1 MRRSQLSRILAA
13 CTYASVLACT
23 VFVAEAHAGT
33 EQVLHTFTGGLDGKN
48 PTAVIFDSAG
58 NLYGATY
65 QGGKSGSG
73 TVFEMTPIAGGGW
86 SKTILYNFG
95 PIGHEDGYQPI
106 GALAFDA
113 SGNLYGTT
121 QNGGGSAN
129 CPSGCGIV
137 FELSYNGSTWAETVL
152 HRFSGPDGQNP
163 TAQLIFDSVGNL
175 YGTSQVGGAF
185 GKGEVFE
192 LSPVASGKWK
202 ETILHSFAAGADGAE
217 PAHAALAMDVS
228 GNIYG
233 TLVGDGLGGG
243 SVFELSLV
251 SGKWKKTTL
260 YEFVGRQGIG
270 MSPYNSVT
278 LDAACNLYGTTFQ
291 GGADGGEG
299 GVFELTPGAGGTWTY
314 SILHS
319 FRATGGDGVLPN
331 TGVVFDSQGNLYG
344 ATQGG
349 GGGVG
354 VVYELTPLATVPW
367 TETILYTF
375 NGGSDGSEPDTTPLS
390 LDAAGNV
397 YGTTFGAGETKYG
410 LVYEVTP

>member
-1 MRRSQLSRILAA
+1 MLA
-13 CTYASVLACT
+13 VK
-23 VFVAEAHAGT
+23 AHAGT

-86 SKTILYNFG
+86 SKTVLYNFG

-106 GALAFDA
+106 GALNFDA
-113 SGNLYGTT
+113 VGNLYGTT

-129 CPSGCGIV
+129 CPSGCGTV
-137 FELSYNGSTWAETVL
+137 FELTYNGSVWAETVL
-152 HRFSGPDGQNP
+152 HRFSGLDGQNP
-163 TAQLIFDSVGNL
+163 TAQLIFDPAGNL
-175 YGTSQVGGAF
+175 YGTTQVGGAF
-185 GKGEVFE
+185 GHGEVFE
-192 LSPVASGKWK
+192 LSPVAGGKWK
-202 ETILHSFAAGADGAE
+202 ETILHSFAGGADGAV
-217 PAHAALAMDVS
+217 PAHAPLAMD
-228 GNIYG
+228 GAGDLFG
-233 TLVGDGLGGG
+233 TVVGDGLGGG
-243 SVFELSLV
+243 SVFELSFV
-251 SGKWKKTTL
+251 SGAWKKTTL
-260 YEFVGRQGIG
+260 HEFVSRQGIG
-270 MSPYNSVT
+270 GSAYNSVT
-278 LDAACNLYGTTFQ
+278 LDSEGNLYGTTFQ
-291 GGADGGEG
+291 GGAGGVEG
-299 GVFELTPGAGGTWTY
+299 GVFELSPSASGIWAY

-319 FRATGGDGVLPN
+319 FRANGGDGVLPN
-331 TGVVFDSQGNLYG
+331 TGVVLDSEGNLYG

-354 VVYELTPLATVPW
+354 VVYELTPSVTVPW

-390 LDAAGNV
+390 LDAAGNI
-397 YGTTFGAGETKYG
+397 YGTTFGAGITKYG